1 MTDGVAYLKGYL
13 KKLSFELAEFKFR
26 REDATV
32 LQRLLK
38 PMALT
43 EIDTVLSGKMS
54 ELTALAHNQE
64 FKVRNEYMDH
74 VITMALYCARLAR
87 HCEREFP
94 FTPGNPFEWKEI
106 YETIETDDLTCLKEL
121 CKNLY

>member
-1 MTDGVAYLKGYL
+1 LADGVAYLKGYL

-38 PMALT
+38 PMALRD
-43 EIDTVLSGKMS
+43 IDTVLARKMS

-64 FKVRNEYMDH
+64 YKVRNEYMDH
-74 VITMALYCARLAR
+74 IITMALYCTRLAR

-106 YETIETDDLTCLKEL
+106 YQTIETDDLSC
-121 CKNLY
+121 